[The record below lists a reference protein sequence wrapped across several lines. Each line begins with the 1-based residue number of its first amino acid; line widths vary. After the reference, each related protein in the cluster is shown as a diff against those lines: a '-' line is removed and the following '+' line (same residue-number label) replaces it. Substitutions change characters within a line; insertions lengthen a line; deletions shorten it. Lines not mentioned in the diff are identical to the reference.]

1 MNRWSSFLA
10 VMILSA
16 LSLPL
21 ATGQSVPTIL
31 PDVNGFEAFVGSPFS
46 VQFSVQNPP
55 SGGVSQGWAI
65 TAGSL
70 PAGLTLTATGLLSGT
85 PTTPQSTTFQVTTV
99 YTFPS
104 GAAAIPPLVLSRTY
118 QFNVDNQL
126 RILTAT
132 PLPQATAGRPVN
144 YVISASM
151 PAYWSYE
158 VTNLPQSIN
167 INLPENS
174 PTMSLTGVF
183 PAVTVPTTYFIDLYA
198 FGGTFI
204 EQSANRLFQ
213 VTVNPAPSLSGLLPA
228 ATQGVPYVS
237 ALSVS
242 GGTAPFTFSIVSGA
256 LPPGLALNAA
266 TGAIGGTPTAVGSFA
281 FQGRVTDAN
290 NATAQASFSII
301 VSPAPLSVL
310 TGTLPAG
317 QVGVPYQA
325 SIDALGGLPPY
336 SFSIASGAL
345 PPGVSLQ
352 ANGSLQGTPALA
364 GEFAFAVRVQDS
376 LGASANGAFR
386 IVVQPPPLV
395 ILTSNLPDGTAG
407 APYSAALAAS
417 GGVPSY
423 TWSIASGSLP
433 GGLTM
438 SPSSGAIS
446 GTPAAAGEFRFT
458 VAVTDSR
465 NATASRSF
473 VIRVF
478 EPLRILTEN
487 LPAGTEGVAYSASL
501 SAAGGSPPYAWSASG
516 PLPPGVSLS
525 ASTGTLSGTPT
536 TAGNFTFTATVSD
549 QTGATTSRS
558 LSIRI
563 VAPLRIQTEALPSG
577 MQGTAYSA
585 PLSATGGFP
594 PYAWSA
600 SGSLPPGLTLDAS
613 TGTLAG
619 TPTQTGTFG
628 FTVSVS
634 DTARTTAS
642 RAFTI
647 RVVAPLR
654 ILTSSLPQAVEERDY
669 SAAIQAEGGAPP
681 YSFSVASGSLPPGL
695 TLSSDGTLSGSPS
708 QPGEFTFTARASD
721 SLGFRAERPLTITV
735 LEVPRILTASLPD
748 GRVGQAYS
756 AGLSASGRAPFT
768 WSLSGGSLPQ
778 GLSLNAQTGA
788 ISGTPLQHG
797 SFPLEVAVTDGN
809 QPALSARRSFTL
821 RIELPP
827 LPTLSITQLQDTAPP
842 ASQPA
847 FGLQLSQAFPVELNG
862 TATLSFTP
870 DPGLPPDPTIRFA
883 SGGTTVNFTIPAGQT
898 AAVAAAG
905 SQFAFQTGT
914 TAGTITLSVTLRLGA
929 TVLDPSPF
937 VVRTLRIAPSGPVI
951 TNLAIVRTATGFEV
965 RVTGYSNIR
974 EITGATFR
982 FTAAPGSS
990 LGTAEVSLP
999 VAGAFQQ
1006 WFASETSR
1014 QFGGQFLLVVPF
1026 TVDGN
1031 VGGLASLQV
1040 TLTSSAGS
1048 GSATANF

>member
-1 MNRWSSFLA
+1 MKRWGLFLA
-10 VMILSA
+10 ALILIA
-16 LSLPL
+16 LAPPP
-21 ATGQSVPTIL
+21 AAGQTPPTIL
-31 PDVNGFEAFVGSPFS
+31 PNVESLEAFVGAPFS
-46 VQFSVQNPP
+46 LQFTVQNPP

-85 PTTPQSTTFQVTTV
+85 PTTPQSTNFQVTTV
-99 YTFPS
+99 YTFPFS
-104 GAAAIPPLVLSRTY
+104 AAAFPPLILNRTY

-151 PAYWSYE
+151 PASWSYE

-167 INLPENS
+167 INLTENS

-183 PAVTVPTTYFIDLYA
+183 PAVSVPTTYFIDLYA
-198 FGGTFI
+198 SGGTFVF
-204 EQSANRLFQ
+204 QSDNRLFQ

-228 ATQGVPYVS
+228 ATQGISYSSAVP
-237 ALSVS
+237 VS
-242 GGTAPFTFSIVSGA
+242 GGTAPFTFSIVSGS
-256 LPPGLALNAA
+256 LPPGLALNPA
-266 TGAIGGTPTAVGSFA
+266 TGGIAGTPTAVGTFV
-281 FQGRVTDAN
+281 FEGRVTDSN
-290 NATAQASFSII
+290 NATAQASISIT
-301 VSPAPLSVL
+301 VLPAPLSVVS
-310 TGTLPAG
+310 GTLPEG
-317 QVGVPYQA
+317 QAEVPYQA
-325 SIDALGGLPPY
+325 SIQALGGLPPY
-336 SFSIASGAL
+336 SFSVASGAL
-345 PPGVSLQ
+345 PAGLTLQ
-352 ANGSLQGTPALA
+352 PNGILRGTPALA
-364 GEFAFAVRVQDS
+364 GEYAFTVRVQDS
-376 LGASANGAFR
+376 VGTSATGAFQ

-395 ILTSNLPDGTAG
+395 ILTSSLPSGTAG

-417 GGVPSY
+417 GGVPPY

-433 GGLTM
+433 GGLTLN
-438 SPSSGAIS
+438 PSSGAIS

-458 VAVTDSR
+458 VAAADFR
-465 NATASRSF
+465 NTPASRSF
-473 VIRVF
+473 VIRIF
-478 EPLRILTEN
+478 EPLRILTET
-487 LPAGTEGVAYSASL
+487 LPAGMERAAYSASL

-516 PLPPGVSLS
+516 
-525 ASTGTLSGTPT
+525 
-536 TAGNFTFTATVSD
+536 
-549 QTGATTSRS
+549 
-558 LSIRI
+558 
-563 VAPLRIQTEALPSG
+563 
-577 MQGTAYSA
+577 
-585 PLSATGGFP
+585 
-594 PYAWSA
+594 
-600 SGSLPPGLTLDAS
+600 SLPPGLALDAS

-634 DTARTTAS
+634 DTTQATAS
-642 RAFTI
+642 RTFAI

-654 ILTSSLPQAVEERDY
+654 ILTSSLPQAIEERDY

-721 SLGFRAERPLTITV
+721 SLGFRAERPFTITV
-735 LEVPRILTASLPD
+735 LELPRILTASLPD
-748 GRVGQAYS
+748 GRVGQAYNAS
-756 AGLSASGRAPFT
+756 LSASGKAPFT

-797 SFPLEVAVTDGN
+797 SFPLEVTVTDGN
-809 QPALSARRSFTL
+809 QPPLSARRSFTL

-827 LPTLSITQLQDTAPP
+827 LPTMSITQLQDTAPP

-883 SGGTTVNFTIPAGQT
+883 NGGTTVNFTIPAGQT

-905 SQFAFQTGT
+905 NQFAFQTGT

-951 TNLAIVRTATGFEV
+951 TNLAIVRNPTGFEV

-990 LGTAEVSLP
+990 LGTAEVSVP

-1026 TVDGN
+1026 TVEGSI
-1031 VGGLASLQV
+1031 GGLASLQV